1 MSQITEKNERLIKGN
16 EIISDKRDEDR
27 PDRLSTRSGTVYGSL
42 ARKSDG
48 SIAAEE
54 FPNNDIIKYF
64 IGLHDEEDDDSQD
77 DFEYDYYQYDLI
89 PWLKCRKQVIYFSLF
104 LYFIHEHSYLPMNI
118 YRIYLKK
125 NLS

>member
-42 ARKSDG
+42 ARKSDA

-64 IGLHDEEDDDSQD
+64 IGLHDEEDDDILL
-77 DFEYDYYQYDLI
+77 E
-89 PWLKCRKQVIYFSLF
+89 
-104 LYFIHEHSYLPMNI
+104 
-118 YRIYLKK
+118 
-125 NLS
+125 